1 MFVHMSGAL
10 AEGVFSADVEQVL
23 GEIKNPKRTLSL
35 AAPLSA
41 GIAAVLYVLANVA
54 YFAAIPKKELAES
67 GVIVAGLFFKNVFG
81 DNAGSRALPA
91 FVALSNLGNVLAVSF
106 AHSRVNQGRRS
117 LCCACLDAFAEET

>member
-1 MFVHMSGAL
+1 MFEPLLRG
-10 AEGVFSADVEQVL
+10 GVCMFCFADASSQVL
-23 GEIKNPKRTLSL
+23 GEIKDPKRTLSL

-41 GIAAVLYVLANVA
+41 AVATVLYVLANVA

-81 DNAGSRALPA
+81 DNAGARALPA

-106 AHSRVNQGRRS
+106 AHSRVNQGECS
-117 LCCACLDAFAEET
+117 LYIYMCMCT